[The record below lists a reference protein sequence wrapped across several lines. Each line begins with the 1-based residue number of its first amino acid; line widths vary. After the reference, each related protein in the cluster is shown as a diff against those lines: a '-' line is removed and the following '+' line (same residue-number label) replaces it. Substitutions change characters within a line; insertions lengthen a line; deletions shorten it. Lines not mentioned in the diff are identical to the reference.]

1 MSAASPRTTRSAARA
16 RVAKGLFRGVAVV
29 LSLALLGSGACAA
42 PPASWKDNGYA
53 YNARGVPLSRVLE
66 DFSRSH
72 GMELRGAAV
81 LTDVVTG
88 PVKGATATEFL
99 DRMAGAWRFQWF
111 VHNRVLYV
119 SPGGDMVSERIEVPR
134 EAMNDAKSAL
144 TGVGLFDARFGW
156 GELPESSAVVVT
168 GPREYVRLVREI
180 VAERDRANDYEVMV
194 FRLKHAAVDD
204 RTVTVRNQSV
214 VTQGAATLLKSML
227 SGTGGGG
234 RGIVGAGGLIGDLV
248 SGSASAQTPA
258 MPSAGLGGG
267 DRSVG
272 GGNLPQRAN
281 TPRGGTGGGRGMS
294 VEGDVRTNSLVI
306 YDLARKRAYYQRLV
320 DAIDIPQQ
328 LVEIEAYI
336 IDVNRDRVAE
346 LGFGLDAGSGD
357 VRAIIDPAGVLAAP
371 LTGGSS
377 LVVSN
382 VNSFFSRLHLMERE
396 GQAKV
401 LAKPSVLTLE
411 NLVAVLDLSQT
422 VYIRATGER
431 VANIE
436 PVTAGMLLR
445 VTPRVVREKKKT
457 QVSLTVD
464 IEDGKV
470 LAGATSADTPEVQRS
485 TISTQA
491 TLPDRQSLVIGGYNT
506 DSTTSKD
513 ASVPGLSKI
522 PLIGKLFSGTRQE
535 SQSRQRLFI
544 ITPRLVTVAGSK
556 G

>member
-1 MSAASPRTTRSAARA
+1 MNGRRILAALSPLPIRCLGVLAA
-16 RVAKGLFRGVAVV
+16 GLALAGT
-29 LSLALLGSGACAA
+29 SLATT
-42 PPASWKDNGYA
+42 PAKWKESGYA
-53 YNARGVPLSRVLE
+53 YNAQGVPLSKVLE

-72 GMELRGAAV
+72 GVELRGASV
-81 LTDVVTG
+81 MTELVTG
-88 PVKGATATEFL
+88 SVKGGTAAEFL
-99 DRMAGAWRFQWF
+99 DRMAGTWRFQWF

-119 SPGGDMVSERIEVPR
+119 SPGADMVSERLEMPR
-134 EAMNDAKSAL
+134 EAMVDAKTAL
-144 TGVGLFDARFGW
+144 TGVGLLETRFGW
-156 GELPESSAVVVT
+156 GELPESSAVIVT
-168 GPREYVRLVREI
+168 GPREYVRLVREM
-180 VAERDRANDYEVMV
+180 VSTRDRADDYEAMV
-194 FRLKHAAVDD
+194 FRLKNATVDD
-204 RTVTVRNQSV
+204 RTVTIRNQSV
-214 VTQGAATLLKSML
+214 VTPGAASMLKSML
-227 SGTGGGG
+227 SGTAAGGGGG
-234 RGIVGAGGLIGDLV
+234 RALTGSGGFLNDLASSR
-248 SGSASAQTPA
+248 SGVP
-258 MPSAGLGGG
+258 MPSMNSGTGGSSEG
-267 DRSVG
+267 SSG
-272 GGNLPQRAN
+272 MATGSSLPQRTN
-281 TPRGGTGGGRGMS
+281 TSRGSGSGRGVG

-320 DAIDIPQQ
+320 DAIDVPQQ

-346 LGFGLDAGSGD
+346 LGFGLDGGGGD

-371 LTGGSS
+371 LAGGSS

-445 VTPRVVREKKKT
+445 VTPRVVREKRGNK
-457 QVSLTVD
+457 VSLTVD

-470 LAGATSADTPEVQRS
+470 MSAATSADTPEVQRS

-506 DSTTSKD
+506 DSTTSSD

-522 PLIGKLFSGTRQE
+522 PLIGRLFTGTRQE

-544 ITPRLVTVAGSK
+544 ITPRLVATTGVK